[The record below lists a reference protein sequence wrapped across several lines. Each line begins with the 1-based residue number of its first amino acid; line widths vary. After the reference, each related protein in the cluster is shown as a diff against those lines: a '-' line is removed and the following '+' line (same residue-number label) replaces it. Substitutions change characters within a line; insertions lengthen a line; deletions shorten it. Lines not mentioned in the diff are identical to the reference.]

1 MALSLAAAP
10 LKDNLNNTN
19 SVVEDTEGIIM
30 EVVKVVVATDLTGLT
45 DRTSQAPMIGSTG
58 AGTSGTRRPGRQRS
72 RRPTLSGRG

>member
-10 LKDNLNNTN
+10 LKDNLNNIY

-30 EVVKVVVATDLTGLT
+30 EVKVVVATDLTGLT

>member
-1 MALSLAAAP
+1 MALSLAAA

-30 EVVKVVVATDLTGLT
+30 EAKVVVATDLTGLT

>member
-10 LKDNLNNTN
+10 LQDNLNNTN
-19 SVVEDTEGIIM
+19 SVVEDTEGNM
-30 EVVKVVVATDLTGLT
+30 EVVKVVVATDLIVLM
-45 DRTSQAPMIGSTG
+45 DRMSQAPMIGSTG

>member
-19 SVVEDTEGIIM
+19 SVVEDTDGIIM
-30 EVVKVVVATDLTGLT
+30 EVKVVVATDLTGLT
-45 DRTSQAPMIGSTG
+45 DRTSQALMIGSTG
-58 AGTSGTRRPGRQRS
+58 AVTSGTRRPGRQRS

>member
-30 EVVKVVVATDLTGLT
+30 EAKVVVATDLTGLT

>member
-19 SVVEDTEGIIM
+19 SVVEDTEGNM